1 MTNENE
7 TIKNILSDTELDKV
21 VDTAKES
28 RLLEDDM
35 LKIKKEIEELDNSNA
50 QLIKD
55 EKIESIKGDMSDLM
69 MDSVDTMPSADI
81 SLFDIDGD
89 SVPINKE
96 IPEGSI
102 AEMAKDNYD
111 LSDDEVLAMLTTISE
126 MKKNPNYPV
135 YKNLPDKLKEVVKE
149 VAAKNNI
156 PIQHYNDMA
165 RMLMMEFINDSEI
178 NSVFID
184 LERSLDIALNIPSV
198 IDLYTEH
205 TKTVMEENIP
215 KMIEQIKEIDP
226 NKASMLEAVKD
237 RFNDSYTYSFAK
249 KEYESNAR
257 LRKFIRKRVDNVG
270 RLLDEFNFRNE
281 KSNFKMNDVREIP
294 IILVDIL
301 IEEPTKMY
309 NCCIRDKA
317 EVPELTKRLIDMKIT
332 ETDIHKFCILICK
345 SCENL
350 NPRDVIDSSYM
361 YYMMKNIIVL
371 KHTNEAK
378 TDFSVELINN
388 ICDTIAFIRDKE
400 AEFNEANMDKSKL

>member
-1 MTNENE
+1 MDNKE
-7 TIKNILSDTELDKV
+7 TIKNLLSKDDIDKIA
-21 VDTAKES
+21 DAAEES
-28 RLLEDDM
+28 RLENDM
-35 LKIKKEIEELDNSNA
+35 LKIKKELEDLDNSNA
-50 QLIKD
+50 PLIKD
-55 EKIESIKGDMSDLM
+55 EKIGDIYGKISDLTT
-69 MDSVDTMPSADI
+69 DTIDTMPTRDV
-81 SLFDIDGD
+81 SLFDIEGD
-89 SVPINKE
+89 NVPLNNE

-111 LSDDEVLAMLTTISE
+111 LSDDEVLLMLTTISE

-165 RMLMMEFINDSEI
+165 RMLMMEFMNDSEV
-178 NSVFID
+178 NSAFID
-184 LERSLDIALNIPSV
+184 LERSLDMALNIPSI

-205 TKTVMEENIP
+205 TRTVMEDNIP
-215 KMIEQIKEIDP
+215 KMIEQIKDTDP
-226 NKASMLEAVKD
+226 DKALMLEMVKKN
-237 RFNDSYTYSFAK
+237 FSNSYTFAFAK

-257 LRKFIRKRVDNVG
+257 LRKFIRKRIDSVG

-281 KSNFKMNDVREIP
+281 KSNFKMNDVKEIP
-294 IILVDIL
+294 IILSDIL
-301 IEEPTKMY
+301 IDEPIKM
-309 NCCIRDKA
+309 NNSCIEDGV
-317 EVPELTKRLIDMKIT
+317 EVPELTKRLVDMKIT
-332 ETDIHKFCILICK
+332 DTDIDKFCILICK

-350 NPRDVIDSSYM
+350 NPRDVIDASYM

-388 ICDTIAFIRDKE
+388 ICDTITFIRNKE